1 MIGCAKACYHCT
13 ANFPKKAIGLYL
25 PSGQL
30 MHTNKKIRVKGLWAK
45 MAVRYGRFKNSVLR
59 TSHLEPHCTS

>member
-13 ANFPKKAIGLYL
+13 ANFPKKAMGLYL

-30 MHTNKKIRVKGLWAK
+30 MRTNKKIKSQGVVGKDGST
-45 MAVRYGRFKNSVLR
+45 VR
-59 TSHLEPHCTS
+59 